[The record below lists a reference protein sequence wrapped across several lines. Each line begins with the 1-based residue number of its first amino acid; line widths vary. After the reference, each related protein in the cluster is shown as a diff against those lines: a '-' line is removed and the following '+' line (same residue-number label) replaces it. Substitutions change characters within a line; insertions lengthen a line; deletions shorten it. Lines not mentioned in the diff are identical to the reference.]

1 MLSVNMKT
9 QISEEVKSST
19 WMSSLNTRWVV
30 LYFASNRNAL
40 WFAKS
45 SNCIGCLS
53 DKQRSEDESKS
64 RTIPLCHVLM
74 MHQMLS
80 IPAVR
85 AKMQI
90 ALL

>member
-53 DKQRSEDESKS
+53 DEQRSEDESKS
-64 RTIPLCHVLM
+64 RAIPLCLVLM